1 MKEKRENMRIEGVSV
16 MGSIPTCLIK
26 KNRSITTIERF
37 YFYPCALLC
46 ALIIL
51 FSKCS
56 LIF

>member
-37 YFYPCALLC
+37 
-46 ALIIL
+46 
-51 FSKCS
+51 
-56 LIF
+56 